1 MSHEQFSGVHHMKRL
16 LLASAAFAA
25 LTTASFAA
33 DLSAPIEEVDVWS
46 GYYVG
51 IQGGFAFGQL
61 SVEDI
66 TGVFVPAGDELFSS
80 DIEGPFGGAYW
91 GKNWQFDNFVVGLDG
106 SVSFANLEDQNDLIT
121 NPDNPDV
128 TIEAFSASRL
138 RLGYAFDNFMIFA
151 AGGFS
156 LAKANVDDGFADD
169 DAWLKGFT
177 VGAGIEAKF
186 AENWSAR
193 VEYMFIHYATEQRTL
208 FDAAVPTPY
217 DISVEDVHAVRG
229 GIAYHF

>member
-1 MSHEQFSGVHHMKRL
+1 MKRI
-16 LLASAAFAA
+16 LLAGAAFAA

-33 DLSAPIEEVDVWS
+33 DLSAPIEDVDVWS

-51 IQGGFAFGQL
+51 IQGGFAWADL
-61 SVEDI
+61 TVDD
-66 TGVFVPAGDELFSS
+66 VPAAVELYTSEM
-80 DIEGPFGGAYW
+80 EGGFVGGYW
-91 GKNWQFDNFVVGLDG
+91 GKNWQFDSWVVGLDG
-106 SVSFANLEDQNDLIT
+106 SVSFASIEDQNDIA
-121 NPDNPDV
+121 PDDANPDV
-128 TIEAFSASRL
+128 TIEGFSASRL

-156 LAKANVDDGFADD
+156 LAKANVDDGIGEA

-177 VGAGIEAKF
+177 VGAGVEAKF

-193 VEYMFIHYATEQRTL
+193 VEYMYINYATEQRTI
-208 FDAAVPTPY
+208 FDGGLVPY

>member
-1 MSHEQFSGVHHMKRL
+1 MKRL

-33 DLSAPIEEVDVWS
+33 DLSAAPIEEVDTWS
-46 GYYVG
+46 GFYVG
-51 IQGGFAFGQL
+51 LQGGFAFGNL
-61 SVEDI
+61 SVDDVAGSPP
-66 TGVFVPAGDELFSS
+66 TPGDELYSS
-80 DIEGPFGGAYW
+80 DIEGPFGGAYY
-91 GKNWQFDNFVVGLDG
+91 GTNWQFDNFVVGIDG
-106 SVSFANLEDQNDLIT
+106 SVSFASIEDQNDLH
-121 NPDNPDV
+121 DDANPDV

-156 LAKANVDDGFADD
+156 LAKANVDDSIDDD

-177 VGAGIEAKF
+177 VGGGIEAKF

-193 VEYMFIHYATEQRTL
+193 VEYMFIHYGTEQRTI
-208 FDAAVPTPY
+208 FGGADIPY